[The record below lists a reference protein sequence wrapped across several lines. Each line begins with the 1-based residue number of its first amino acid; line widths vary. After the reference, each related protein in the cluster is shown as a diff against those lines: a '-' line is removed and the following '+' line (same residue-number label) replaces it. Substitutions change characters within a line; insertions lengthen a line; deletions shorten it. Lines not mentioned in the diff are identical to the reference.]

1 MQILKFKEDSRVEF
15 LTKKERFLDKIYNLL
30 PEAKVRIRKNNL
42 LAIIVSMSEKRI
54 TELRDEFLE
63 LDNAGVELRVSFS
76 ITKVEMKNLSGVYE
90 SFDLEKELE
99 VDELI
104 TKYMFQVDRR
114 IEWVESNLD
123 YREATLNN
131 FQISISL
138 SDKNIQKKTVIRI
151 ELE

>member
-1 MQILKFKEDSRVEF
+1 MEL

-42 LAIIVSMSEKRI
+42 LAIIISMSEKRI
-54 TELRDEFLE
+54 TGLRDEFLE
-63 LDNAGVELRVSFS
+63 LDNTGVELRVGFS

-90 SFDLEKELE
+90 SFDLEKEFE

>member
-1 MQILKFKEDSRVEF
+1 MEF

>member
-1 MQILKFKEDSRVEF
+1 VQILKFKEDSRVEF

>member
-1 MQILKFKEDSRVEF
+1 
-15 LTKKERFLDKIYNLL
+15 
-30 PEAKVRIRKNNL
+30 
-42 LAIIVSMSEKRI
+42 
-54 TELRDEFLE
+54 
-63 LDNAGVELRVSFS
+63 
-76 ITKVEMKNLSGVYE
+76 
-90 SFDLEKELE
+90 
-99 VDELI
+99 LI